1 MLFEQCSLPTF
12 SPTKNA
18 HQVELCHPTPL
29 PCSFPQVEVLQCHCD
44 AVGEAKLML
53 FFRPLCQWRMEQGQ
67 WGYRLMYGWR
77 FVMFYGFIYFWRYLF
92 YKWPWRCVLYIYIC
106 IFINIYYMYI
116 YIYLLPFPK
125 VQGVA
130 TSQLRWGETA
140 LELRC
145 FQIFQSFYWN

>member
-1 MLFEQCSLPTF
+1 MASYIFE
-12 SPTKNA
+12 
-18 HQVELCHPTPL
+18 
-29 PCSFPQVEVLQCHCD
+29 D
-44 AVGEAKLML
+44 
-53 FFRPLCQWRMEQGQ
+53 
-67 WGYRLMYGWR
+67 
-77 FVMFYGFIYFWRYLF
+77 IYFTSGHEDVY
-92 YKWPWRCVLYIYIC
+92 YIYIYIC